1 LDKADTLL
9 AAPFF
14 MVQNTQQDYRPKRT
28 VMTFAYCSNL
38 KYLFYGHTG
47 FVTNSAL
54 REHRVVHTGERPYAC
69 AVCEKT
75 FGMKNNLRVH
85 IQRIHGGGAANK
97 GGYAMGRPID
107 A

>member
-1 LDKADTLL
+1 
-9 AAPFF
+9 
-14 MVQNTQQDYRPKRT
+14 
-28 VMTFAYCSNL
+28 MTFACLLFNL

-85 IQRIHGGGAANK
+85 IQRIHGGGGGAANK